1 MFEISLHELAKVTGG
16 EVLPGPVAGDRMI
29 TGISIDSRKVRLGNL
44 FVAIPGERF
53 DGHRFTG
60 EAVARGAQAA
70 VIARD
75 KKEMAVREILSKA
88 TVVLVDDTRKA
99 LRDMAAWYRK
109 KFHIPTVAVTG
120 TNGKTTTKDMI
131 AEVLSSR
138 YRVHKSP
145 QSYNNLV
152 GVPLTLFQLNSH
164 SEALV
169 LELGMSSPNEIA
181 VLTRIAAPDVGVITN
196 IGPAHLES
204 MGSVER
210 IAQAKFELPDNMSSP
225 KTLVLN
231 ADDPILA
238 DRIGQKRK
246 DERIISFGIEK
257 KSDFTADRIELNREG
272 HITFRVNRDMT
283 IGLGLLGRHNVY
295 NALAAFAVGRLK
307 EVDPQEIRQNLE
319 QYDPSHLRMEL
330 VRIGKIRVINDS
342 YNANPISMEK
352 ALETLKSIGASGRKV
367 AVLGDM
373 LELGEKASDFHLE
386 VGRKAARS
394 GVDCL
399 VVVGALARLIGEGA
413 REAGMS
419 SDQVLTFDRNEQV
432 SLFLLENL
440 RDGDL
445 LLVKGSRKMKT
456 EEVVLSLKTQYARQN

>member
-1 MFEISLHELAKVTGG
+1 MFQITLNELAKVTGG
-16 EVLPGPVAGDRMI
+16 ELLPGPLAGDHMM
-29 TGISIDSRKVRLGNL
+29 TGVSIDSRKIDKGNL
-44 FVAIPGERF
+44 FVAIPGDRF
-53 DGHRFTG
+53 DGHQFTR
-60 EAVARGAQAA
+60 EAVAKGAQAVIVA
-70 VIARD
+70 VDRRETAGQ
-75 KKEMAVREILSKA
+75 EILNRA
-88 TVVLVDDTRKA
+88 AVVLVEDTKKA
-99 LRDMAAWYRK
+99 LRDLASWYKRK
-109 KFHIPTVAVTG
+109 FDIPTVAVTG

-138 YRVHKSP
+138 YQVHKSP

-169 LELGMSSPNEIA
+169 LELGMSSPNEIGI
-181 VLTRIAAPDVGVITN
+181 LTKITKPDVGVITN
-196 IGPAHLES
+196 VGPAHLES

-210 IAQAKFELPDNMSSP
+210 IARAKFELPDNMPSP
-225 KTLVLN
+225 RTLILN

-238 DRIGQKRK
+238 KRIKQKKK
-246 DERIISFGIEK
+246 DEQIVSFGIE
-257 KSDFTADRIELNREG
+257 SQANFAADRIELNEDG
-272 HITFRVNRDMT
+272 HISFRVNKDLT
-283 IGLGLLGRHNVY
+283 IGLRLLGRHNVY

-307 EVDPQEIRQNLE
+307 EVDPQKIKQSLE
-319 QYDPSHLRMEL
+319 KYSPSHLRMEL
-330 VRIGKIRVINDS
+330 VRIGNIRVINDS

-352 ALETLKSIGASGRKV
+352 ALETQKSIQTSGRKI

-373 LELGEKASDFHLE
+373 LELGEKGPDFHLE
-386 VGRKAARS
+386 VGRKVARS

-399 VVVGALARLIGEGA
+399 VVVGALARFIGEGA

-419 SDQVLTFDRNEQV
+419 SDQVLAFDNNEKV
-432 SLFLLENL
+432 SLYLLENL

-456 EEVVLSLKTQYARQN
+456 EEVVLSLKVQYARQN

>member
-1 MFEISLHELAKVTGG
+1 MFQITLDELAKVVEGQI
-16 EVLPGPVAGDRMI
+16 LPGPLAGDQMI
-29 TGISIDSRKVRLGNL
+29 TGISIDSRNISQGNL
-44 FVAIPGERF
+44 FVAIPGDRF
-53 DGHRFTG
+53 DGHQFTQ
-60 EAVARGAQAA
+60 EAVAKGAQTA
-70 VIARD
+70 VIAGD
-75 KKEMAVREILSKA
+75 KRETAVGEVLSKA
-88 TVVLVDDTRKA
+88 AVVLVEDTKKA
-99 LRDMAAWYRK
+99 LRKLASWYKRK
-109 KFHIPTVAVTG
+109 FDIPTVVVTG

-138 YRVHKSP
+138 YRVQKSP

-152 GVPLTLFQLNSH
+152 GVPLTLFQLNSR

-169 LELGMSSPNEIA
+169 LELGMSSPNEIGI
-181 VLTRIAAPDVGVITN
+181 LTKIANPDVGVITN

-210 IAQAKFELPDNMSSP
+210 IARAKFELPENMSP
-225 KTLVLN
+225 PGTLILN

-238 DRIGQKRK
+238 RRIRQKK
-246 DERIISFGIEK
+246 QDERTISFGIE
-257 KSDFTADRIELNREG
+257 SQADFAADRIGLNGDG
-272 HITFRVNRDMT
+272 HINFRVNKDLSINLR
-283 IGLGLLGRHNVY
+283 LLGTHNVY

-307 EVDPQEIRQNLE
+307 EVDPQKIKQSLE
-319 QYDPSHLRMEL
+319 KYEPSYLRMEL
-330 VRIGKIRVINDS
+330 VRIGNIRVINDS

-352 ALETLKSIGASGRKV
+352 ALDTLKSIRTSGRKV

-373 LELGEKASDFHLE
+373 LELGENASEFHLE
-386 VGRKAARS
+386 VGSKVAQS
-394 GVDCL
+394 GVDFL
-399 VVVGALARLIGEGA
+399 IVVGALARFIGAGA

-432 SLFLLENL
+432 SLYLLQHL

-456 EEVVLSLKTQYARQN
+456 EEVVLSLKAHYARQN